1 MSFIQTIPPP
11 NPKGLVGM
19 VGAVVL
25 VVGLLFA
32 VAWCGCAPASEPKLP
47 AYCYSQSKFGD
58 ELQDCVKRAKVV
70 EESRACRAEVHRRCG
85 IVMTSSATAVD
96 Q

>member
-32 VAWCGCAPASEPKLP
+32 VAWCGCAEPAKVP
-47 AYCYSQSKFGD
+47 AYCTDEVAFTARLVACVDQSSS
-58 ELQDCVKRAKVV
+58 RAL
-70 EESRACRAEVHRRCG
+70 SRACRVAVHERCG
-85 IVMTSSATAVD
+85 ITMVATDGGAP
-96 Q
+96 